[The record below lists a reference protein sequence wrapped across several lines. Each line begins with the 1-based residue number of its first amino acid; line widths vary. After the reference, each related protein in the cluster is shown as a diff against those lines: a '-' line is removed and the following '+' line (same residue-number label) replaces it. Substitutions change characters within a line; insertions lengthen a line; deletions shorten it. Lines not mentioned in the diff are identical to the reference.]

1 MTQRLVSARDTAAF
15 YGIGQSTLWRWIGE
29 GRVPQPIR
37 IGRRTFWDSEMLNQH
52 IVSLQVPAK

>member
-1 MTQRLVSARDTAAF
+1 MTKKLISARETAAF

-37 IGRRTFWDSEMLNQH
+37 IGRRTFWDSETLEQH
-52 IVSLQVPAK
+52 VNSLIAK